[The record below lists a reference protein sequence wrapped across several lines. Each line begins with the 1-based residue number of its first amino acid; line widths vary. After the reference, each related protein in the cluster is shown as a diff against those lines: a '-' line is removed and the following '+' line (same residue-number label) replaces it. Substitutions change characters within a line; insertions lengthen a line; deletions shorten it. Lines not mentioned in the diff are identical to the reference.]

1 MTPTPSYGEPDNI
14 KDELPT
20 TGPIRSLPPEPPPP
34 IVIPLPAPP
43 VG

>member
-1 MTPTPSYGEPDNI
+1 MENQITSKMNYQ
-14 KDELPT
+14 T

-34 IVIPLPAPP
+34 IVIPPPAPP